1 LKDEKGKYMAA
12 RFCENCGDPVSA
24 DEVFCEKCGNRI
36 EQASGGQTS
45 PPPAYQAQS
54 PVATQQPKQTKNPIV
69 AALLS
74 LLLCGVGQMYNGQWK
89 KGIVLLVGVIILA
102 YLIGIFAIV
111 VTLFAIYDAYTTANK
126 INNGEQVKDL
136 F

>member
-1 LKDEKGKYMAA
+1 M
-12 RFCENCGDPVSA
+12 R
-24 DEVFCEKCGNRI
+24 
-36 EQASGGQTS
+36 EQDRTGLCRTDRTS
-45 PPPAYQAQS
+45 PCLPGPA
-54 PVATQQPKQTKNPIV
+54 PRCGPATKTDQNPII
-69 AALLS
+69 AAVLS

-111 VTLFAIYDAYTTANK
+111 VTLYAIYDAYTTANK